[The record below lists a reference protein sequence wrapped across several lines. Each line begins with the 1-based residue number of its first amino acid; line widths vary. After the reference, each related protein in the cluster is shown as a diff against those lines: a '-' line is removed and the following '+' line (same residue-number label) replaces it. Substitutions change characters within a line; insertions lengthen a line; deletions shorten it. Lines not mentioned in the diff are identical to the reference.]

1 MSTKDTQLT
10 LRIVARLVL
19 VVLVAVILAAC
30 SSPNKL
36 NIEGDFQA
44 SSRNGTEI
52 LAELNRPQVLI
63 QGLSGRARAQYSG
76 PGSSER
82 STVIFESDRVK
93 TLMTFRNNLGIEGGK
108 LYIDADSVTW
118 YNRIDQVAQRV
129 SIHHTDVLTDQGL
142 YAVNLLKLLNPD
154 FQSVR
159 PRRVYENETSW
170 RIDFDDRNT
179 YVFDKNAGDIVQME
193 QFTLNNFAFSTYLFG
208 NFADVNGYRLPRDI
222 QITTKDRRS
231 NIFLSV
237 GSYEV
242 NPARLDFNLD
252 LPSHVRIDR
261 P

>member
-1 MSTKDTQLT
+1 MNTIDTHLT
-10 LRIVARLVL
+10 FRIVARLVL

-30 SSPNKL
+30 SSPKKL
-36 NIEGDFQA
+36 TIEGDFQA

-52 LAELNRPQVLI
+52 LAEMNRPQVLI

-129 SIHHTDVLTDQGL
+129 SVDDTDVLTDQGL
-142 YAVNLLKLLNPD
+142 YAVNLLKLLNPNLE
-154 FQSVR
+154 SVR

-170 RIDFDDRNT
+170 RIDFDDQNT
-179 YVFDKNAGDIVQME
+179 YVFDKNTGDIVQME

-208 NFADVNGYRLPRDI
+208 NFADVNGYRLPRNI
-222 QITTKDRRS
+222 QITTKDRRA
-231 NIFLSV
+231 NIYLSI

>member
-1 MSTKDTQLT
+1 MRKARQPSSAFFPMGMLMLLMCVT
-10 LRIVARLVL
+10 L
-19 VVLVAVILAAC
+19 AC
-30 SSPNKL
+30 KTPNKL
-36 NIEGDFQA
+36 NIEGGFTA
-44 SSRNGTEI
+44 SSRNGNDI
-52 LAELNRPQVLI
+52 LAEMNRPQI
-63 QGLSGRARAQYSG
+63 MINGLSGRARAQYSG

-82 STVIFESDRVK
+82 SAVIFESDRVR

-129 SIHHTDVLTDQGL
+129 SVTNTEVLTEQGL
-142 YAVNLLKLLNPD
+142 YAVNLLSLLNPD
-154 FQSVR
+154 FDFRR

-170 RIDFDDRNT
+170 RIDFDDQNT
-179 YVFDKNAGDIVQME
+179 FVFDKNTGDIVQME
-193 QFTLNNFAFSTYLFG
+193 QFTLNNFTFSTYLFG
-208 NFADVNGYRLPRDI
+208 NFADVSGYRLPRNI

-231 NIFLSV
+231 NIYLTI

>member
-1 MSTKDTQLT
+1 MGINARN
-10 LRIVARLVL
+10 RIDPLKSWVAMLLVAGVL
-19 VVLVAVILAAC
+19 VSC
-30 SSPNKL
+30 SSPRELSL
-36 NIEGDFQA
+36 NGDFQA
-44 SSRNGTEI
+44 SSRNGSEV

-129 SIHHTDVLTDQGL
+129 SVKNTDVLTSQGL

-154 FQSVR
+154 FKSVR

-170 RIDFDDRNT
+170 RMDFDDRNT
-179 YVFDKNAGDIVQME
+179 YVFDKNSGDVVQME
-193 QFTLNNFAFSTYLFG
+193 QFTLNNFAFSTYIFG
-208 NFADVNGYRLPRDI
+208 SFAEVNGYRLPRNI
-222 QITTKDRRS
+222 QVTTKDRRS
-231 NIFLSV
+231 TIFLSI